1 MKPPFVGVENSLYSH
16 QHQHRCH
23 HTNHLATQSPSVENE
38 QEQAGIQ
45 RTQVNL
51 RNHEESVD
59 TMSETVTDDED
70 SVATT
75 AAAVESIRSP
85 AHIHTSLAERCREP
99 CMVVLNNVTSQGT

>member
-1 MKPPFVGVENSLYSH
+1 VKPPLVGVKIASTV
-16 QHQHRCH
+16 
-23 HTNHLATQSPSVENE
+23 TNTNTAATTPTTLTTQSPRVENE

-70 SVATT
+70 SVAT

-85 AHIHTSLAERCREP
+85 AHNHTSLAERCREP
-99 CMVVLNNVTSQGT
+99 CMVVLNNVTTPGT